1 MGRSDGQAVGGWDD
15 VTEGQKVRRQS
26 VKQANS
32 RSMWLKHE
40 LLADRTIDVI
50 QRQLIMQNAPWIRA
64 MAHRPWCN

>member
-1 MGRSDGQAVGGWDD
+1 M
-15 VTEGQKVRRQS
+15 TEGQKVRRQS

-50 QRQLIMQNAPWIRA
+50 QRQLIMQNAPWIRPWFIAYGPRA
-64 MAHRPWCN
+64 MG